1 LQLRVLGPLDVVS
14 DDGALLP
21 LPAKERRLL
30 AALAADRGQTRSV
43 DALIDALW
51 QDAPPRTAAKALQ
64 LYVSRLRS
72 ALQDGV
78 RIRTDGCGY
87 ALELDEH
94 VLDAS
99 QFERLL
105 TEAGSVSREGNR
117 LLAASLLARALA
129 LWRGNAFGELA
140 YEDFARAEA
149 ERLEELRLLAFE
161 EHSEVLLRLGRHE
174 PVLAQLREL
183 AVAHPLRE
191 RMQEQLMLALYRC
204 GRQTE
209 ALDLYTAFRLRLRD
223 QLGLEPGP
231 QLRRLQQRILAHDP
245 GLTAPADSEQRAVS
259 LPSPPSSLLGREREL
274 HELDDLLHRRQA
286 RLLVL
291 TGAGGSGKTRLALEF
306 AHRNAG
312 SFANGV
318 VFVQL
323 APLRDPRLVP
333 AAILSALGLREQP
346 GGPLETLA
354 TALRAR
360 ELLLVLDNAE
370 HLRAAAPS
378 YAELL
383 ARLPRLSLLVTSR
396 TVLHLSG
403 EHVYPVEPLAEEAAI
418 DLFAERAR
426 AANARFAL
434 TTENRPVIAQICAAL
449 DGLPLAIELAAARA
463 RVFSP
468 QALLRRLDQP
478 LRLLTGGARDLHERQ
493 RTVRATI
500 DWSYQLLS
508 KDEKTLFAYLAV
520 FAGGCRLDAAEA
532 VVGRDAG
539 KGIDVVDGLA
549 SLVEQSLLQQRSDAD
564 GEPRFWM
571 LETIHE
577 YAAERLERRSE
588 ADTARDRHAQHFLAL
603 AEQAEPH
610 LRGLNPRPWI
620 DRLAPEQDNL
630 RAALDRLH
638 ASGQTDAQLRLAGAL
653 AHFWNLH
660 GAAAEGRQRLKA
672 ALDADTRPNLA
683 RANAL
688 IDAAYLEHAG
698 GDPEVM
704 KEHTEEALALSRQLG
719 DAWCTAR
726 ANFIL
731 GGLAFDVERDL
742 PRAQRIFEECFE
754 RFQQLGDDYLALCAL
769 NTLAFVHELRGD
781 RKRGR
786 ALREDALRRA
796 RAKHTERGEA
806 ATLGVL
812 AKHAI
817 DDGRIEDALAMLK
830 QSTPIKRDEG
840 MLVEED
846 LLLFA
851 QAFAALNK
859 PRLAA
864 QLLSAAT
871 TLLAQKRDNRAP
883 FCLAWLAEIEQNT
896 VTSIREQLDQAAVR
910 RAREEGQTLT
920 RDQAIELA
928 LNSSD

>member
-14 DDGALLP
+14 DDGSLLP

-30 AALAADRGQTRSV
+30 AALAADRGQTRTV
-43 DALIDALW
+43 DALIDAVW
-51 QDAPPRTAAKALQ
+51 EDAPPRAAGKVLQ

-72 ALQDGV
+72 ALQDGL

-87 ALELDEH
+87 ALELGDDSF
-94 VLDAS
+94 DAAR
-99 QFERLL
+99 FERLFA
-105 TEAGSVSREGNR
+105 EARSVGRDGNR
-117 LLAASLLARALA
+117 LLAASLLARALG
-129 LWRGNAFGELA
+129 LWRGDAFGELA
-140 YEDFARAEA
+140 YEDFVRAEA
-149 ERLEELRLLAFE
+149 ERLEELRLLALE
-161 EHSEVLLRLGRHE
+161 EQSEAQLRLGRHAA
-174 PVLAQLREL
+174 VLAELREL
-183 AVAHPLRE
+183 AVTHPLRE
-191 RMQEQLMLALYRC
+191 RMQAQLMLALYRC

-209 ALDLYTAFRLRLRD
+209 ALDLYTAYHLRLRD
-223 QLGLEPGP
+223 ELGLEPSP
-231 QLRRLQQRILAHDP
+231 QLRRLQQRILTHDP
-245 GLTAPADSEQRAVS
+245 DLAAPAEGEQHAPM
-259 LPSPPSSLLGREREL
+259 LPSPPAALLGREREL
-274 HELDDLLHRRQA
+274 RDLDDLLHRRQV

-291 TGAGGSGKTRLALEF
+291 TGAGGSGKTRLALEV

-318 VFVQL
+318 AFVQL

-333 AAILSALGLREQP
+333 AAILSTLGLREEP
-346 GGPLETLA
+346 GGPFETLA
-354 TALRAR
+354 TALHAR

-383 ARLPRLSLLVTSR
+383 ARLPRLRLLVTSR

-403 EHVYPVEPLAEEAAI
+403 EHVYPVEPLAEDAAI
-418 DLFAERAR
+418 DLFAERAQ
-426 AANARFAL
+426 AAHARFAL
-434 TTENRPVIAQICAAL
+434 TQENRPVIAQICAEL
-449 DGLPLAIELAAARA
+449 DGLPLAIELAAART

-468 QALLRRLDQP
+468 QALLRRLDHR
-478 LRLLTGGARDLHERQ
+478 LGLLTGGARDLHERQ

-508 KDEKTLFAYLAV
+508 EEEKTLFARLAV
-520 FAGGCRLDAAEA
+520 FVGGCRLEAADA
-532 VVGRDAG
+532 VFGRDG
-539 KGIDVVDGLA
+539 KKGIDVVDGLA
-549 SLVEQSLLQQRSDAD
+549 SLVEQSLLHQRVDTA

-571 LETIHE
+571 LETIRE
-577 YAAERLERRSE
+577 YAAEQLDRRSE
-588 ADTARDRHAQHFLAL
+588 AETAGDRHAQHFLAL

-620 DRLAPEQDNL
+620 ERLAPEQDNL
-630 RAALDRLH
+630 RAALDRLQ
-638 ASGQTDAQLRLAGAL
+638 ASGQTDAQLRLAAAL
-653 AHFWNLH
+653 ARFWGLH

-672 ALDADTRPNLA
+672 ALDADPRPTRA

-688 IDAAYLEHAG
+688 IDAAYLEDTG
-698 GDPEVM
+698 GDLKVA
-704 KEHTEEALALSRQLG
+704 KERAEEALALSRQLR
-719 DAWCTAR
+719 DDWCTAR

-731 GGLAFDVERDL
+731 GGLAIDVERDL

-754 RFQQLGDDYLALCAL
+754 RFRQLGDDYLALAAL

-786 ALREDALRRA
+786 ALREDALRHA

-806 ATLGVL
+806 AALGVL

-864 QLLSAAT
+864 QLLTAAT

-883 FCLAWLAEIEQNT
+883 FCLAWLAEIERNT
-896 VTSIREQLDQAAVR
+896 ITSIRQQLDQAAVR

-928 LNSSD
+928 LNPTS

>member
-1 LQLRVLGPLDVVS
+1 MQLRVLGPLDVLTDEGS
-14 DDGALLP
+14 LLP

-30 AALAADRGQTRSV
+30 AALTADRGQTQNV
-43 DALIDALW
+43 DALIDAVW
-51 QDAPPRTAAKALQ
+51 QDAPPRAAAKALQ

-72 ALQDGV
+72 VLQDGL
-78 RIRTDGCGY
+78 RIRTDDCGY
-87 ALELDEH
+87 ALELEEDA
-94 VLDAS
+94 LDAAR
-99 QFERLL
+99 FERLL
-105 TEAGSVSREGNR
+105 VEAASVSREGNR

-161 EHSEVLLRLGRHE
+161 EQSEALLRLGRHE
-174 PVLAQLREL
+174 AVVAELREL

-191 RMQEQLMLALYRC
+191 RMQEQLILALYRC

-231 QLRRLQQRILAHDP
+231 QLRHLQQRILAHDP
-245 GLTAPADSEQRAVS
+245 ALAAPAESEQHAFM
-259 LPSPPSSLLGREREL
+259 LPSPPSALLGREREL
-274 HELDDLLHRRQA
+274 RELDDLLHRREV

-291 TGAGGSGKTRLALEF
+291 TGAGGSGKTRLALEV

-318 VFVQL
+318 AFVQL

-333 AAILSALGLREQP
+333 AAILSPLGLREQP

-354 TALRAR
+354 TALRSR

-370 HLRAAAPS
+370 HLRAAAPF

-383 ARLPRLSLLVTSR
+383 ARLPRLRLLITSR

-403 EHVYPVEPLAEEAAI
+403 EHVYPVEPLADDAAI
-418 DLFAERAR
+418 DLFAERAE

-434 TTENRPVIAQICAAL
+434 INENEAVIAQICAAL
-449 DGLPLAIELAAARA
+449 DGLPLAIELAAART

-468 QALLRRLDQP
+468 EALLRRLDHR
-478 LRLLTGGARDLHERQ
+478 LRLLTGGPRDMHERQ

-508 KDEKTLFAYLAV
+508 GDEKTLFARLAV
-520 FAGGCRLDAAEA
+520 FVGGCRLEA
-532 VVGRDAG
+532 VEAITGRDAG
-539 KGIDVVDGLA
+539 KGIGVFEGLA
-549 SLVEQSLLQQRSDAD
+549 SLVEQSLLHQRTDAD

-577 YAAERLERRSE
+577 YAAVRLERRSE
-588 ADTARDRHAQHFLAL
+588 ADAARDRHAQHFLAL
-603 AEQAEPH
+603 AEQANPH
-610 LRGLNPRPWI
+610 LRGTNPRPWI
-620 DRLAPEQDNL
+620 ERLAPEQDNL
-630 RAALDRLH
+630 RAALDRLQ

-653 AHFWNLH
+653 ARFWGLH
-660 GAAAEGRQRLKA
+660 WAEAEGRQRLKA
-672 ALDADTRPNLA
+672 ALDADTRPTLA

-688 IDAAYLEHAG
+688 IDAAYLEHTG
-698 GDPEVM
+698 GDLAAA
-704 KEHTEEALALSRQLG
+704 KTRAEEALALSRRLG

-726 ANFIL
+726 ANFTL
-731 GGLAFDVERDL
+731 GGLAIDLDHDL
-742 PRAQRIFEECFE
+742 PKAQRIFEDSVECF
-754 RFQQLGDDYLALCAL
+754 RQLGDDYLALASL

-781 RKRGR
+781 RDRGR
-786 ALREDALRRA
+786 ALRENALRRA
-796 RAKHTERGEA
+796 RATHNERGEA

-817 DDGRIEDALAMLK
+817 DDGRIDDALAMLK
-830 QSTPIKRDEG
+830 QSTPIKRDQG

-851 QAFAALNK
+851 QAFAAHNK
-859 PRLAA
+859 PQLAA
-864 QLLSAAT
+864 QLVSAST
-871 TLLAQKRDNRAP
+871 TLLAEKRDNQPP
-883 FCLAWLAEIEQNT
+883 FGVAWLAEIERST
-896 VTSIREQLDQAAVR
+896 LTSICQQLSQAAVS
-910 RAREEGQTLT
+910 RALEEGQALT

-928 LNSSD
+928 LNSTY